1 MKLSLVPLFFLA
13 SRLWASDLSDV
24 LAPLPSGKTVT
35 LTTAQISQ
43 LFSLAAEKNW
53 NVFDLLDEACLY
65 LKANE
70 KRVHIDGTD
79 MRTVARGFNLGGRR
93 VDTLLPLPL
102 LESLSAGARLGSK
115 ADIEIKLIRP
125 FSAFLELGDF
135 DLEPV
140 YGFRTVGEKELGE
153 AFGVTVKNGIFHWT
167 LQKVARVPDP
177 TGKGSP
183 NFIAIHL
190 DNFFR
195 PKRWKIEPIIVLGQQ
210 PKP

>member
-1 MKLSLVPLFFLA
+1 MKRSLGLPLLLIVPC
-13 SRLWASDLSDV
+13 LWASPELSDV
-24 LAPLPSGKTVT
+24 LGPLPSGKTST
-35 LTTAQISQ
+35 LSQGQISQ
-43 LFSLAAEKNW
+43 LLSLAGQHGW
-53 NVFDLLDEACLY
+53 NVFDLLNEADLY

-70 KRVHIDGTD
+70 KRVVIDGAD
-79 MRTVARGFNLGGRR
+79 MRASAKPFNLGGRR

-102 LESLSAGARLGSK
+102 LVSLSAGARLGGK
-115 ADIEIKLIRP
+115 NDIEIRLARP

-135 DLEPV
+135 DLEQE
-140 YGFRTVGEKELGE
+140 YGFQTVGDKELGE
-153 AFGVTVKNGIFHWT
+153 AYGITVRNGLFHWT

-195 PKRWKIEPIIVLGQQ
+195 PKRWKIDPITAAR
-210 PKP
+210 P